1 MPFIENIRLAF
12 RAIRVNKLRSFLTML
27 GIIIGISSVIT
38 ITTIGNSLQ
47 KTIASTMNELAGN
60 NLMYGMVQP
69 YYPETDEE
77 WDAWEMPELTEN
89 DALTYDKLIAYK
101 KAFADRV
108 KAVFVERD
116 MGAAVYET
124 KAGKSNVSLKGASAG
139 FTDIYK
145 VKMIAGRSISDE
157 DNEKKAPVCV
167 VSDLFVKYAMG
178 LEENP
183 IGKKVVFPTGEYGSV
198 TAYIVGVYHY
208 EAKVFNDVSSNK
220 SIPEKNIQT
229 VVALPFTYVW
239 DLMGFDETDGID
251 FFDIVA
257 GEQAD
262 AVVVK
267 NETVAYF
274 DKMYYADNENFHF
287 ECQDMASQMG
297 IINNV
302 LLVLTL
308 AVSVIAGISLIV
320 GGVGVMN
327 IMLISVMERTREIG
341 VRKALG
347 AKNSHIRA
355 QFLVESII
363 LCLLGGVIGIAIG
376 LFNGVILS
384 NVASSL
390 VSMYAADVAGYLVVT
405 VRPSIPAILISV
417 GFSVATGIAF
427 GYYPANRA
435 AKLEPIDALR
445 YE

>member
-89 DALTYDKLIAYK
+89 DVLTYDKLIAYK
-101 KAFADRV
+101 KAFADKV
-108 KAVFVERD
+108 KTVFVERD
-116 MGAAVYET
+116 MGTAVYET
-124 KAGKSNVSLKGASAG
+124 KNGKANVSLKGASEG
-139 FTDIYK
+139 FNDIYK
-145 VKMIAGRSISDE
+145 VKMIAGRNITDE
-157 DNEKKAPVCV
+157 DNRKKAPVCV

-178 LEENP
+178 LDENP
-183 IGKKVVFPTGEYGSV
+183 IGAKVVFPTGEYGAVS
-198 TAYIVGVYHY
+198 AYVVGVYRY
-208 EAKVFNDVSSNK
+208 EAKVFNDVGSNK
-220 SIPEKNIQT
+220 NIPEKNIQT

-239 DLMGFDETDGID
+239 DLMGFSETDGID
-251 FFDIVA
+251 FFYIVA

-262 AVVVK
+262 AVAVK

-287 ECQDMASQMG
+287 ECEDMASQMG

-302 LLVLTL
+302 LLVMTL

-347 AKNSHIRA
+347 AKNNHIRA

-405 VRPSIPAILISV
+405 VRPSISAILISV

>member
-69 YYPETDEE
+69 YYPESDEE

-116 MGAAVYET
+116 MGTAVYET

-198 TAYIVGVYHY
+198 TAYIIGVYHY

-251 FFDIVA
+251 FFNIVA

-262 AVVVK
+262 AVAVK

>member
-69 YYPETDEE
+69 YYPESDEE

>member
-60 NLMYGMVQP
+60 NLMYGMVRP
-69 YYPETDEE
+69 DYPETDEE
-77 WDAWEMPELTEN
+77 WDTWVEPDMT
-89 DALTYDKLIAYK
+89 DSDTLTYDELLAYK
-101 KAFADRV
+101 KAFRDKV
-108 KAVFVERD
+108 KTVFVEQGV
-116 MGAAVYET
+116 GAAVYET
-124 KAGKSNVSLKGASAG
+124 ETGKANVSVMGDSAG

-145 VKMIAGRSISDE
+145 VKMIAGRSITDE

-167 VSDLFVKYAMG
+167 VSDLFVKYALG
-178 LEENP
+178 LEDNP
-183 IGKKVVFPTGEYGSV
+183 IGRKVVFPVDGYGSV

-208 EAKVFNDVSSNK
+208 EAKVFNDVRSNRNM
-220 SIPEKNIQT
+220 PEKNIQT
-229 VVALPFTYVW
+229 MAVLPFTYVRE
-239 DLMGFDETDGID
+239 LMGFAETEGVS
-251 FFDIVA
+251 FWYIVTS
-257 GEQAD
+257 EQAD
-262 AVVVK
+262 AVEVK

-287 ECQDMASQMG
+287 ECEDMASELG

-302 LLVLTL
+302 LLVMTL
-308 AVSVIAGISLIV
+308 AVSLIAGISLIV

-347 AKNSHIRA
+347 AKNNHIRA

-363 LCLLGGVIGIAIG
+363 LCLIGGMIGIAIG
-376 LFNGVILS
+376 LFNGVVLA
-384 NVASSL
+384 NVASAL
-390 VSMYAADVAGYLVVT
+390 VSSYAADVAGYLVVT
-405 VRPSIPAILISV
+405 VRPSVAAILISV
-417 GFSVATGIAF
+417 GFSVATGVAF